1 MSTKRNY
8 VWRWIIL
15 AGVLAGA
22 VPGVLTA
29 SPVTYTYTGLPFT
42 EAHSPY
48 TTSDFVSG
56 YFTVP
61 TALADGSVF
70 DLTPTSYSFSD
81 GVQTISSANP
91 PVVAAFDGITN
102 SSGDIYGWDIFL
114 GLANFFEIS
123 TDSEFGDSAISTNS
137 AGVYGEG
144 SVEGLFTSGSW
155 VESGG
160 GTSPVPEPGMTWL
173 LAAALFLAFAG
184 VHARQRQ
191 SPKAGVIQ

>member
-1 MSTKRNY
+1 MNAKRNHISG
-8 VWRWIIL
+8 WIIL
-15 AGVLAGA
+15 AGVLGCALSGTLA
-22 VPGVLTA
+22 A

-70 DLTPTSYSFSD
+70 DVTPTSYSFSD

-91 PVVAAFDGITN
+91 PVFAAFDGITN
-102 SSGDIYGWDIFL
+102 SSGDIYGWDILL

-123 TDSEFGDSAISTNS
+123 TDSEFGDSAIST
-137 AGVYGEG
+137 
-144 SVEGLFTSGSW
+144 W
-155 VESGG
+155 
-160 GTSPVPEPGMTWL
+160 P

-191 SPKAGVIQ
+191 SPKAGAIE